1 MGDRILLIEDDRSV
15 RRSIALSLEQEGFEV
30 VEANDAEQGLE
41 LLPSADP
48 ALVILDVM
56 LPGMNGFDACRA
68 MRQSSAV
75 PVIFLTAKSDMVDV
89 VVGLE
94 SGGDDYI
101 TKPFIARELVAR
113 IRALLRRLKMEH
125 APRRLTVGNLELD
138 PGAGTVVKDGE
149 PLSLTKTEFELL
161 RTLASR
167 PNMVFTREMLLEQVW
182 GYDYLGDSRLVDV
195 HVRRLRAKIEDDASN
210 AKLIQTVRGY
220 GYKLVA
226 N

>member
-30 VEANDAEQGLE
+30 VEANDAEHGLE

-68 MRQSSAV
+68 IRQSSAV

-101 TKPFIARELVAR
+101 KKPFITRELVAR
-113 IRALLRRLKMEH
+113 IRALLRRLRMEH
-125 APRRLTVGNLELD
+125 APRRQTVGDLELD
-138 PGAGTVVKDGE
+138 PGAGTVTKDGQ
-149 PLSLTKTEFELL
+149 PLRLTKTEFELL

-226 N
+226 S

>member
-30 VEANDAEQGLE
+30 VEANDAEHGLE
-41 LLPSADP
+41 LL
-48 ALVILDVM
+48 
-56 LPGMNGFDACRA
+56 MNGFDACRA
-68 MRQSSAV
+68 IRQSSAV

-101 TKPFIARELVAR
+101 TKPFITRELVAR
-113 IRALLRRLKMEH
+113 IRALLRRLRMEH
-125 APRRLTVGNLELD
+125 APRRQTVGDLELD
-138 PGAGTVVKDGE
+138 PGAGTVTKDGE
-149 PLSLTKTEFELL
+149 PLRLTKTEFELL

-210 AKLIQTVRGY
+210 ARLIQTVRGY